1 MKDFFNNQ
9 RILDIIWKRKF
20 HFIVIGLVAV
30 ILSVIFSGPS
40 FITPRFKS
48 TARIYPTS
56 NIYTFSDESE
66 TEQMLEILNSRDI
79 KLRMFDAFNLP
90 EVYGIDRNSP
100 HYFTYM
106 LGVYDK
112 NVNAGKTE
120 FETVE
125 IKVIDEDPQRASDM
139 CDSIISFYNRKVGS
153 MHAVKYMEVVRLTDK
168 RLQQKYAEL
177 DSLQPKYEMFR
188 EKYNLFDYE
197 KQVEEVTEAYM
208 RSLYKNS
215 SGSENGKLL
224 KEQYENL
231 VHFGIDAMIT
241 GIRYRDTRMKID
253 SMFEAKVNAIAEATK
268 DITYSH
274 IVEKPIPADK
284 KSYPIRWLIV
294 ALSLIS
300 TLFAGLVF
308 FLILD
313 YQKQG

>member
-30 ILSVIFSGPS
+30 ILSALFSGPS

-48 TARIYPTS
+48 TARIYPTH
-56 NIYTFSDESE
+56 NIATYSDESE

-100 HYFTYM
+100 HFLTYM
-106 LGVYDK
+106 LGIYDK

-153 MHAVKYMEVVRLTDK
+153 MHAVKYMEIERLTDK
-168 RLQQKYAEL
+168 RLQQKFAEL

-188 EKYNLFDYE
+188 DQYKLFDYE

-208 RSLYKNS
+208 RSLYKNT
-215 SGSENGKLL
+215 SGSAESRLL

-231 VHFGIDAMIT
+231 VHYGTDALIT
-241 GIRYRDTRMKID
+241 GLRYRDTRMKID
-253 SMFEAKVNAIAEATK
+253 SMIETKVIAVAEATK

-274 IVEKPIPADK
+274 IVENPIPADK